1 MPQPISAPLVLLDVN
16 ETLLD
21 LSGLDGLFEQTF
33 GSAEWKTAWTEA
45 TLALALKNTDEAH
58 YHDFAF
64 TGKQALVTL
73 AAERGR
79 EVPADFSEK
88 LAAATEKL
96 PLHPDVKEGIERLHS
111 GGFRV
116 AVLTNSQLPVVTVQL
131 RNAGIFNVL
140 DAVLS
145 ADNARQLK
153 PGQRAYEYALHE
165 TGAEAASTWMVAVHV
180 WDIKGAMTA
189 GMRGAYLSRKSP
201 WPEGEQLNPQVKA
214 ATLLEAAEAMLR
226 QEPVPS

>member
-21 LSGLDGLFEQTF
+21 LSGLDSLFEQTF
-33 GSAEWKTAWTEA
+33 GSAEWRTAWTEA
-45 TLALALKNTDEAH
+45 TLALAMKNTDEAR

-64 TGKQALVTL
+64 TGKQALAAL

-79 EVPADFSEK
+79 EVPADFAEK
-88 LAAATEKL
+88 LSAATETL
-96 PLHPDVKEGIERLHS
+96 PLHPDVQEGIERLKA
-111 GGFRV
+111 GGYRLG
-116 AVLTNSQLPVVTVQL
+116 VLTNSQSAVVTAQL
-131 RNAGIFNVL
+131 RHAGIFNAL

-165 TGAEAASTWMVAVHV
+165 TGAEPASTWLVAAHV

-189 GMRGAYLSRKSP
+189 GMRGAYLSRKGE
-201 WPEGEQLNPQVKA
+201 WPGGEQPAPQVQA
-214 ATLLEAAEAMLR
+214 ATLPEAAEAMLK
-226 QEPVPS
+226 QEPVPA